1 MNNITKAIIAIIIL
15 ILLWGGTVYFRR
27 GPIEQDLTANVKAAL
42 NRPEFSKVVVSFN
55 GREGTLSGSVDSQDL
70 KKDAEQLAH
79 QYWGVRAIDNQLKVA
94 AAVEPEISASETAVL
109 AGFQIGDKFVLAGT
123 VPDDLTRSRVVE
135 RAEAQ
140 FGNGNVA
147 DRLSVHTGLRMPA
160 GFDQDY
166 TQFLRAG
173 RSKAIGFAIEN
184 DAFILKNTLP
194 GEFAKYIQDEDTSSK
209 MASVQEKTG
218 VKHTALGLP
227 KAIGSADLQRE
238 LYEFFKV
245 SVVEFDTAS
254 AALTEASKKTLDR
267 AAEMLFRFP
276 EKRVEVQGHTDASGQ
291 PGANMRLSIARAD
304 AVYQYLVEKGVS
316 ADRLLVNGYGDQ
328 LSIADN
334 NTSEGRQRNRRV
346 IFQVQ

>member
-94 AAVEPEISASETAVL
+94 AAGKPEISASETAVL

-147 DRLSVHTGLRMPA
+147 DQLSVHNGLRMP
-160 GFDQDY
+160 
-166 TQFLRAG
+166 
-173 RSKAIGFAIEN
+173 
-184 DAFILKNTLP
+184 DA
-194 GEFAKYIQDEDTSSK
+194 TS
-209 MASVQEKTG
+209 ASR
-218 VKHTALGLP
+218 TA
-227 KAIGSADLQRE
+227 
-238 LYEFFKV
+238 
-245 SVVEFDTAS
+245 
-254 AALTEASKKTLDR
+254 
-267 AAEMLFRFP
+267 
-276 EKRVEVQGHTDASGQ
+276 
-291 PGANMRLSIARAD
+291 
-304 AVYQYLVEKGVS
+304 
-316 ADRLLVNGYGDQ
+316 
-328 LSIADN
+328 
-334 NTSEGRQRNRRV
+334 
-346 IFQVQ
+346 